1 MRIVNSKIE
10 EELLRLVP
18 RRSSSSFFRGATA
31 GGEKA

>member
-18 RRSSSSFFRGATA
+18 GCGSSSSFAEKS
-31 GGEKA
+31 GG